1 MWLKKIDFLF
11 YLFILFLHKDR
22 LWYNKQLYFPLYT
35 NYIQSLNI
43 QIYAYCLHITFLT
56 NIQQNLCYD
65 CKGGNKPCH
74 TGHHPL
80 SCVAFVPL
88 AVASWGCVILRRGGR
103 FTGNNMIG
111 QVGAVSVVN
120 TISIFIHCSL
130 KKRSIAA
137 SIKNWNY
144 CWNPPEPLGYP

>member
-1 MWLKKIDFLF
+1 MWLKKIDFLS
-11 YLFILFLHKDR
+11 YLFTLYFSTKPGCDTTNNYFSSLF
-22 LWYNKQLYFPLYT
+22 QLYPESKY
-35 NYIQSLNI
+35 LNI
-43 QIYAYCLHITFLT
+43 CVLFITFLT

-130 KKRSIAA
+130 KKRNIAA